1 MNLKKKDI
9 KNTSAGSDLL
19 SIFLYSVAIIAM
31 LLFAAI
37 VALLFACIPMGI
49 VWFVLVGVLGYAI
62 PLRIIFWIVYV
73 LTLVL
78 VIVMAIED

>member
-37 VALLFACIPMGI
+37 VALLFACIPMAI
-49 VWFVLVGVLGYAI
+49 VWFVLVGVLDYAI
-62 PLRIIFWIVYV
+62 SLRIIFWVVYV

>member
-1 MNLKKKDI
+1 MNLKKKDV
-9 KNTSAGSDLL
+9 KKTVEGSDVLG
-19 SIFLYSVAIIAM
+19 IFLYSVAIIAL
-31 LLFAAI
+31 LLFAAV

>member
-1 MNLKKKDI
+1 MNLKKKEV
-9 KNTSAGSDLL
+9 KTTGAGSDLL
-19 SIFLYSVAIIAM
+19 QIFLYGVAIVA
-31 LLFAAI
+31 LLLLAAI
-37 VALLFACIPMGI
+37 IALLFACIPMGI